1 MMMTSMENLLLDVL
15 PQHNGWKRYVETLS
29 VVKNRL
35 PFTLCDTVACRACGD
50 RNMHCGNQEVARF
63 SMTGDNEVISVGIEE
78 YLMEYAKHYKK
89 AQGCKC
95 DYLHYD
101 NGGTRVVLNELTCS
115 QEKFVNPYQNQMGR
129 QDGKRIHAMKQMDNV
144 VGLLMEVP
152 NIAAL
157 VNGFTD
163 KHCLFSWRIPERDV
177 NVAEQAM
184 NAFMAP
190 QRNVANI
197 TIMNPMNSGFLFV
210 QQIYPCEYRF

>member
-163 KHCLFSWRIPERDV
+163 KHCLFSWRIPERNV

>member
-1 MMMTSMENLLLDVL
+1 MTSMENLLLDVL

>member
-1 MMMTSMENLLLDVL
+1 MTSMENLLLDVL
-15 PQHNGWKRYVETLS
+15 PQHNGWKRYVHALT
-29 VVKNRL
+29 VVTNRL
-35 PFTLCDTVACRACGD
+35 PFTLCDTVACKACGE
-50 RNMHCGNQEVARF
+50 RNRHCGNEEVARF
-63 SMTGDNEVISVGIEE
+63 SMTGDNEVMSVAIEE
-78 YLMEYAKHYKK
+78 YLMAYAKHYQK

-101 NGGTRVVLNELTCS
+101 NGGTHLVLNELTCS
-115 QEKFVNPYQNQMGR
+115 QEKYVNPYQNQKGR

-144 VGLLMEVP
+144 VNLLMDVP
-152 NIAAL
+152 DIAAF
-157 VNGFTD
+157 VSGFTE
-163 KHCLFSWRIPERDV
+163 KHCLFSWRIPERNV
-177 NVAEQAM
+177 NVAERAM

>member
-1 MMMTSMENLLLDVL
+1 M
-15 PQHNGWKRYVETLS
+15 
-29 VVKNRL
+29 
-35 PFTLCDTVACRACGD
+35 
-50 RNMHCGNQEVARF
+50 
-63 SMTGDNEVISVGIEE
+63 
-78 YLMEYAKHYKK
+78 
-89 AQGCKC
+89 
-95 DYLHYD
+95 
-101 NGGTRVVLNELTCS
+101 
-115 QEKFVNPYQNQMGR
+115 NPYQNQMGR

-163 KHCLFSWRIPERDV
+163 KHCLFSWRIPERNV

>member
-115 QEKFVNPYQNQMGR
+115 QEKFVNPYQNQKGR

-163 KHCLFSWRIPERDV
+163 KHCLFSWRIPERNV

>member
-1 MMMTSMENLLLDVL
+1 MMTSMENLLLDVL
-15 PQHNGWKRYVETLS
+15 PQHNGWKRYVHALTVATNRLSLTLS
-29 VVKNRL
+29 
-35 PFTLCDTVACRACGD
+35 DTVACKACGE
-50 RNMHCGNQEVARF
+50 RNRHCGNEEVARF
-63 SMTGDNEVISVGIEE
+63 SMTGDNEVMSVAIEE
-78 YLMEYAKHYKK
+78 YLMAYAKHYQK

-163 KHCLFSWRIPERDV
+163 KHCLFSWRIPERNV